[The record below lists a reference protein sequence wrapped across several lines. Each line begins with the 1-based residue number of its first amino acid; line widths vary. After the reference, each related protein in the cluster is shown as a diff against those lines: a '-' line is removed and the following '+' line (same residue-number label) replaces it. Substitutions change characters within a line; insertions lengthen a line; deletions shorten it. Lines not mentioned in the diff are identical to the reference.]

1 MKIDPQ
7 EYTFLLRGLVM
18 GDRINPNRL
27 IVVLIDGLSNEVAQR
42 QLGYME
48 GLVEEGAALRARV
61 KSVLPSLSRPCYAS
75 IFTGTSPRVHGVNTN
90 EPTARLETL
99 SVFDVLAEASHTSAV
114 AGYHWMSELFSRGP
128 YDLVRDVEQNRNES
142 GITHGRFYHQDEYP
156 DAQLFALAERMRRTE
171 NPDLLV
177 IHPMGCDHAGHKH
190 GGESREYAGRA
201 AFMDGILATVLPVWM
216 REGYQIIVTADHGM
230 NAFGFHG
237 GPDEAERITPF
248 YLISQR
254 LSSSRVTQDTIEQ
267 TELSA
272 LFCDLLGI
280 SPSATMRPF
289 SPSRKAQ
296 WFGL

>member
-1 MKIDPQ
+1 MW
-7 EYTFLLRGLVM
+7 GLVTA
-18 GDRINPNRL
+18 DRVNQNRL

-42 QLGYME
+42 HLGYME
-48 GLVEEGAALRARV
+48 GLVEEGIALRARV
-61 KSVLPSLSRPCYAS
+61 KSILPSLSRPCYAS
-75 IFTGTSPRVHGVNTN
+75 IFTGTPPQVHGVTTN
-90 EPTARLETL
+90 EPAARLETP
-99 SVFDVLAEASHTSAV
+99 SVFDLLAAVSRTSAV

-128 YDLVRDVEQNRNES
+128 YDLVRDVEQSDNES
-142 GITHGRFYHQDEYP
+142 GITHGRFYHQDEFP
-156 DAQLFALAERMRRTE
+156 DAQLFGLAERMRRTE

-190 GGESREYAGRA
+190 GSASREYAGRA

-254 LSSSRVTQDTIEQ
+254 LPSPVATQDTIEQ